1 MATSNSNVVYIKES
15 DKADTLTA
23 IAGNNDDK
31 YMTPKK
37 TRSAIEN
44 FIKNGGGGAI
54 NIDGGNP
61 DSNYG
66 GIEVIDGGDVNG
78 N

>member
-1 MATSNSNVVYIKES
+1 MATSNSNVVIITTS
-15 DKADTLTA
+15 DKADTITA
-23 IAGNNDDK
+23 NAGNNDEK

-37 TRSAIEN
+37 TRSAIET
-44 FIKNGGGGAI
+44 FISNGGGGAI